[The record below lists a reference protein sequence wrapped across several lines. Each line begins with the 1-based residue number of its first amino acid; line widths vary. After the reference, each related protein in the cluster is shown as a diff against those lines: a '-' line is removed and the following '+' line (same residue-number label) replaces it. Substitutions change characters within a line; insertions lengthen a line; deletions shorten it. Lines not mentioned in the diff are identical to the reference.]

1 MKKLSIKNALTI
13 VLCAAMSVFMLS
25 GCNSLDDNNLLNGT
39 QWRAVEIDDS
49 EYGLGGGNVYTLTF
63 EKKEATLSYKTVGI
77 LNIGI
82 SFKMSYRY
90 EKPTVTF
97 SNIEPVM
104 DDESALVWALIEAS
118 EGITAEELQKE
129 LAGLTLSAIVN
140 GDTMTICSPDMDE
153 EFDEEESIVFHKVGS
168 ASE

>member
-39 QWRAVEIDDS
+39 QWRAVEIDESD
-49 EYGLGGGNVYTLTF
+49 YGLGSSAVYTLTF
-63 EKKEATLSYKTVGI
+63 EKSKATLNFKTVGL
-77 LNIGI
+77 LNISL

-97 SNIEPVM
+97 SDIEPVM
-104 DDESALVWALIEAS
+104 DDESALIWALIESS
-118 EGITAEELQKE
+118 EGTSIEELQQE

-140 GDTMTICSPDMDE
+140 GNTMTICNPDMDE